1 MIWLFH
7 YKIYIYMRCY
17 LSNNSIDKKK
27 LQSAV
32 EDLMRRGLIYH
43 TPDFSEIVSI
53 INTSMI

>member
-1 MIWLFH
+1 
-7 YKIYIYMRCY
+7 MRCY